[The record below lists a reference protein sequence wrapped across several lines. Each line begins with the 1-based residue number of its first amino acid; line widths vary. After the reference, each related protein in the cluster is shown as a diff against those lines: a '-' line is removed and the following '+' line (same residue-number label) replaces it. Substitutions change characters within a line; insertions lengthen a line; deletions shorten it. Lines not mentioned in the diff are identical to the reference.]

1 MLQAATKQFSPFRKG
16 KRGISTV
23 IVVMLSL
30 ALMVTVVGNMVLWS
44 YQMNDLD
51 MQRMQE
57 TVTLKNVSV
66 SKGSISFEIKNS
78 SPNSVHIVAVW
89 IITSST
95 HQRYSIDFFLNSGET
110 GIFTQ
115 NGVTLPQEFILAKV
129 VTERGN
135 TAVYSPT

>member
-1 MLQAATKQFSPFRKG
+1 MLQAATKQFNVFRRQ

-51 MQRMQE
+51 LQRMQE
-57 TVTLKNVSV
+57 NISLKSV
-66 SKGSISFEIKNS
+66 ATAKGSTSFEMKNS
-78 SPNSVHIVAVW
+78 GPNGVHIVAVW
-89 IITSST
+89 VIDSKT
-95 HQRYSIDFFLNSGET
+95 HQRYTVDFFLNPGET
-110 GIFTQ
+110 ATYTEKTIS
-115 NGVTLPQEFILAKV
+115 LPKDYTVVKI

>member
-1 MLQAATKQFSPFRKG
+1 MQAATKHLNQFKRS

-51 MQRMQE
+51 LQRMQE
-57 TVTLKNVSV
+57 TVTLKSV
-66 SKGSISFEIKNS
+66 SSAKGTTSFEIKNS
-78 SPNSVHIVAVW
+78 GPNSVHIVAVW
-89 IITSST
+89 IITPSSHT
-95 HQRYSIDFFLNSGET
+95 RYNADFFLNPGET
-110 GIFTQ
+110 GVYTQ
-115 NGVTLPQEFILAKV
+115 KSLSLPQNYILAKI

-135 TAVYSPT
+135 TAVYSPV

>member
-1 MLQAATKQFSPFRKG
+1 MQATIKHLKAFQCH

-30 ALMVTVVGNMVLWS
+30 ALMVVVVGNMVLWS

-57 TVTLKNVSV
+57 NITIKNVAQTKSSTSFV
-66 SKGSISFEIKNS
+66 MKNTGSNG
-78 SPNSVHIVAVW
+78 VHINAVW
-89 IITSST
+89 VISPSN
-95 HQRYSIDFFLNSGET
+95 HQRYTADFFLNPGET
-110 GIFTQ
+110 ATYTRNDIS
-115 NGVTLPQEFILAKV
+115 LPSDYIVVKI

-135 TAVYSPT
+135 TAVYSPI